1 MGTLR
6 GGLGA
11 ISTALVLTTTA
22 ACSGGLGNVF
32 DGVFNAPGEQRSGTV
47 QGVDTRSQ
55 TLFIR
60 ESDGTIRALQYDN
73 RTRVVYQN
81 QTYAVSSLER
91 GDEVTARVQD
101 TGNDTWY
108 TDYVQVNSSASGGA
122 GGGTLY
128 TLTGTVRQ
136 IDTYNGWFI
145 IETQN
150 SGRITI
156 SLPYNPRS
164 ADVTRFRGLRTGD
177 RVSVQAV
184 YLNPTRYELRQFN

>member
-11 ISTALVLTTTA
+11 ISTALVVTTTA

-108 TDYVQVNSSASGGA
+108 TDYVQVNSSASGGT

-145 IETQN
+145 IETQS

-177 RVSVQAV
+177 RVTVQAV